1 VSVTIYSLLGE
12 ILTFAVLVWFIK
24 RFLWGPLIQ
33 IMEDRKTRIADGLA
47 AAEHGKREQELAEE
61 RAKELLHNAKQQAA
75 DIIARAEKRG
85 REIIDEAKA
94 DARGEGE
101 RLITAAH
108 AEIEQ
113 ETNRVKEDLRG
124 QVVSIAIAGASK
136 VLEREVDEQ
145 SHNELL
151 TKLAAEI

>member
-1 VSVTIYSLLGE
+1 VSLSLYTLLGQV
-12 ILTFAVLVWFIK
+12 LTFAVLVWFIK
-24 RFLWGPLIQ
+24 RFLWGPLTQ

-47 AAEHGKREQELAEE
+47 AAEHGKREQQLAED
-61 RAKELLHNAKQQAA
+61 RAKGLLHDAKLQSA
-75 DIIARAEKRG
+75 DIISRAEKRAG
-85 REIIDEAKA
+85 EIIDEAKA

-101 RLITAAH
+101 RLIIAAH

-136 VLEREVDEQ
+136 VLEREVNEQ
-145 SHNELL
+145 THNELL

>member
-1 VSVTIYSLLGE
+1 MSLSIYSLLGQ

-24 RFLWGPLIQ
+24 RFLWGPLTQ
-33 IMEDRKTRIADGLA
+33 VMEDRKTRIADGLA
-47 AAEHGKREQELAEE
+47 AAEHGKREEQLAEE
-61 RAKELLHNAKQQAA
+61 RAKELLHDAKLQAA
-75 DIIARAEKRG
+75 DIIARAEKRAG
-85 REIIDEAKA
+85 ELVDEAKA

-101 RLITAAH
+101 RLITAAR

-136 VLEREVDEQ
+136 VLEREVNEQ
-145 SHNELL
+145 THNELL